1 MVQEQQPRENKRI
14 KLGIWGTK
22 GAGKTV
28 YMLMLY
34 HYLERSNRFEVMLD
48 EETDE
53 FLQKGRNLIIDKG
66 TFPPPT
72 FKNVNKNYKSYSYK
86 LRRVNSNTI
95 VELTFFDLPGEVLQ
109 NRKEELKI
117 KSAGSDDTVTI
128 AEYLTKCDG
137 ILILLSPLKED
148 YEALGCSYFT
158 LLDGFFRLMKIK
170 SNKFKLEQY
179 VVFGITKADSDEI
192 YQRTIDDNFY
202 QLFMEIIGPQAQLSW
217 LKNLFYLETEEKDG
231 ITQVNING
239 ENNRCCFIPISPFA
253 RYEKDGKMISPV
265 ILNENKTEDEPKV
278 NESQQEDP
286 KAGDRRQQKQREDP
300 FGKNSSKKQ
309 NNSAGD
315 YETPGTANNS
325 EDSQKESQSSSNDD
339 YETPS
344 TANND
349 RANQK
354 KHWEGKYKID
364 KDVTWRSLN
373 VVEPIEWL
381 INSIENHPS

>member
-1 MVQEQQPRENKRI
+1 MVQEQQPQPDKTI
-14 KLGIWGTK
+14 KLGIWGIR

-34 HYLERSNRFEVMLD
+34 HYLKNSNRFLVRVD

-53 FLQKGRNLIIDKG
+53 FLKKGLNLIIDEGK
-66 TFPPPT
+66 FPPPT
-72 FKNVNKNYKSYSYK
+72 FKNSNKDYKSYSYK
-86 LRRVNSNTI
+86 LKKVNSNTI

-109 NRKEELKI
+109 ERKEELKI
-117 KSAGSDDTVTI
+117 KSTDSDDTVTI
-128 AEYLTKCDG
+128 AEYLTRCDG

-148 YEALGCSYFT
+148 YEALGCSYLT
-158 LLDGFFRLMKIK
+158 LLDDLFRFMQIK
-170 SNKFKLEQY
+170 SKKFKLEQY

-202 QLFMEIIGPQAQLSW
+202 QLFMEIIGPQAKLSW
-217 LKNLFYLETEEKDG
+217 LENLFYLETEEKDG

-239 ENNRCCFIPISPFA
+239 KNNRCCFLPISPFD

-265 ILNENKTEDEPKV
+265 ILNEHKTEDEPEV
-278 NESQQEDP
+278 NESQQEEP

-315 YETPGTANNS
+315 YETP
-325 EDSQKESQSSSNDD
+325 
-339 YETPS
+339 S
-344 TANND
+344 TGNND
-349 RANQK
+349 EANQK

-364 KDVTWRSLN
+364 KDPPWKSRN

-381 INSIENHPS
+381 IQRIENHPS